1 MESIFNAEAMPYLLP
16 IVIFLSRIFDVTLGT
31 IRIIFVNRGM
41 RYLAPVVGFFEVL
54 VWLVVISQIMQ
65 NISSPIN
72 YIAYAAGFATGN
84 YVGIFLEQKLAMGI
98 TLIRIITRKDAAD
111 LIADFR
117 SRGFRV
123 THVPAEAN
131 IGPVEIIFMPVRR
144 KHIENVI
151 NDIKAHNPNAVYT
164 IEDVRAVSS
173 GDVPLRGYQTKAG
186 RKPLK
191 RAFFY
196 RRKSK

>member
-1 MESIFNAEAMPYLLP
+1 MESLINAEAMPYVLP
-16 IVIFLSRIFDVTLGT
+16 LVIFLSRIFDVTLGT

-41 RYLAPVVGFFEVL
+41 RYLAPFVGFFEVL

-84 YVGIFLEQKLAMGI
+84 FVGIFLEQKLAMGI
-98 TLIRIITRKDAAD
+98 TLIRIITRKDATE

-131 IGPVEIIFMPVRR
+131 SGPVEIIFLPVRR
-144 KHIENVI
+144 KEIRNVVK
-151 NDIKAHNPNAVYT
+151 DIKAHNPNAVYT

-173 GDVPLRGYQTKAG
+173 GDVPMRGYQTASG
-186 RKPLK
+186 RKPLQ
-191 RAFFY
+191 RIFFY